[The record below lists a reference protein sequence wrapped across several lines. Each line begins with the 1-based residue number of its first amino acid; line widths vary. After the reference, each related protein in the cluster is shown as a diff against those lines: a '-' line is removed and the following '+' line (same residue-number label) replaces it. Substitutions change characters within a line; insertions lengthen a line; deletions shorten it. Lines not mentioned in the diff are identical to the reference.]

1 MARLLE
7 HHALEILQKSG
18 IPVPS
23 FEVVSTHDAA
33 EKAVTHMGGP
43 VVLKALIPVGGT
55 GSRAL
60 SWQRQS
66 VRVTAT

>member
-23 FEVVSTHDAA
+23 FEVVSTPDGA
-33 EKAVTHMGGP
+33 EKAAIHMGGP

-55 GSRAL
+55 GSWAL
-60 SWQRQS
+60 A
-66 VRVTAT
+66 VGLG